1 MAYYFRRS
9 LLTLIWLAVAML
21 LLTSLISYSANDPS
35 WSHLSSQGDTISNL
49 AGRGGAWLS
58 DILYTFLGASSWW
71 LIAIACYE
79 AWRLWYARTLPIG
92 ALRTLGYLF
101 LIIATAA
108 LTGVMSLSW
117 LAQGIVGQ
125 VVGEGLSSLLTHVG
139 AWLFLVVFIGIT
151 LMFTFNL
158 QLHKIKA
165 LFKKSDFNP
174 ALAHSTNRTAVN
186 SAEED
191 EEETVTAKVLPT
203 TQQLPLPLE
212 GEADTGRFGA
222 FLDETGFSEAKEYEW
237 MENEANIANNPFK
250 PISSVHLA
258 NTKLTKKL
266 DAKLKNEV
274 IRTPKTS
281 PTTTS
286 QTSATSAQPSAQQGL
301 TNPQFA
307 DEASSAD
314 ELDKSLDRVSDSKNL
329 TSTEPT
335 ATQPKPAKTLFGM
348 NFASFKLNIKK
359 PAPADKQ
366 DVIEE
371 DIENQQDFIYN
382 NQDDSNY
389 QEPIDDTVE
398 HKHVAMSLDP
408 DFDSDFLTVNADD
421 DVAEDSINQP
431 VTNLAYDVDDTDDDN
446 IKGLQQ
452 AINSL
457 ASQPTSAQSTM
468 PNHPIQAVATQAE
481 EPRVAS
487 VAELLGMRVATP
499 SPIAEQQATLE
510 TQRSQPSN
518 EGFVPQNIA
527 PQPLAAHERSVE
539 IDELKPIEPSSPT
552 PLDIH
557 NDALF
562 AGKSRAMQTAAYRA
576 SLSPLPPLDLLDL
589 PDPDRTPS
597 YSRQELQQLSELLE
611 IKLQEF
617 NVKAN
622 VVNAQLGP
630 VVTRFEVEL
639 APGVKASKVTGIAKD
654 LARSLSMASVRVV
667 EVIPGK
673 PYIGI
678 EVPNPHRQMVRLIE
692 LLKTE
697 DFQDPNGLISMAM
710 GKDIA
715 GRPVITDLAK
725 APHMLVAGT
734 TGSGKSVLVNSL
746 LLSMLL
752 KYTPDQLRMIL
763 IDPKQLELANYN
775 DIPHLLTPVVTD
787 MTEAASALSWC
798 VAEMERRYQ
807 LMSLFKVRK
816 LDEFNKKVI
825 AANAEGHPLLDP
837 LWRVHDSVSQD
848 KPPVLKP
855 LPQIV
860 IVADEFAD
868 MMMQVGKQAEEL
880 ITRLA
885 QKSRAAGIHLILA
898 TQRPSVDVITGL
910 IKANIPVRAALRVN
924 SKVDSRT
931 ILDAGG
937 AEDMLGHGD
946 MLFLAPGQ
954 NEPNRVHGAFISD
967 SEVNRI
973 CDAWRERGAPDY
985 IDNMFDNFALTSPSG
1000 GGSDT
1005 GGIATGDEDAL
1016 YDEVVAF
1023 VLETRKVSASSIQ
1036 RKFSIGYNRAA
1047 RIVDAMEEA
1056 GLVSAMGKSGKRE
1069 LLV

>member
-1 MAYYFRRS
+1 MSYYVRRS
-9 LLTLIWLAVAML
+9 VLTLIWLVVAL
-21 LLTSLISYSANDPS
+21 LLLMSLISYSANDPS
-35 WSHLSSQGDTISNL
+35 WSHVSTRVDAVSNL
-49 AGRGGAWLS
+49 AGHGGAWLA
-58 DILYTFLGASSWW
+58 DILYTFLGATSWW
-71 LIAIACYE
+71 LIVIASYE
-79 AWRLWYARTLPIG
+79 GWRIWHEDTQPSG
-92 ALRTLGYLF
+92 VLRTLGYVF
-101 LIIATAA
+101 LMIATAA
-108 LTGVMSLSW
+108 LTGLVSASW

-125 VVGEGLSSLLTHVG
+125 VVGQGLSGLLTYWG
-139 AWLFLVVFIGIT
+139 ALVFLLAFVIIT
-151 LMFTFNL
+151 LTFTFNL
-158 QLHKIKA
+158 NWQRLLRGAQPSENSEPTQRLRQKLIKP
-165 LFKKSDFNP
+165 KP
-174 ALAHSTNRTAVN
+174 TNAPERVDDPVVAKTA
-186 SAEED
+186 A
-191 EEETVTAKVLPT
+191 T
-203 TQQLPLPLE
+203 QLPLPLD
-212 GEADTGRFGA
+212 GQKADVLTDIHHTDASPLDA

-237 MENEANIANNPFK
+237 LQDNDATTPFK
-250 PISSVHLA
+250 PVSSAHLA

-266 DAKLKNEV
+266 DAQLQREIITPTKKPVASRQAAQIDDNYVSATTLPFLEKLNVSAPTLADTKLTDTNLVEANNENQSLSNPLSNPV
-274 IRTPKTS
+274 ATDHTGNGIDVAANQLTAPEAFPELSNHADAPDASITPVKTGYGQAPIKTGS
-281 PTTTS
+281 TTTANYILKQPTITPAFDNDVIS
-286 QTSATSAQPSAQQGL
+286 DVDAVKTDAHAMPINTSLNIATPVAVADIALPTDDIDYPEINHFDVMASDNNTPDNKAPHNSAPVT
-301 TNPQFA
+301 TNTDYQEAKRDVLDSPNSVIEAFA
-307 DEASSAD
+307 DED
-314 ELDKSLDRVSDSKNL
+314 EP
-329 TSTEPT
+329 E
-335 ATQPKPAKTLFGM
+335 
-348 NFASFKLNIKK
+348 
-359 PAPADKQ
+359 
-366 DVIEE
+366 
-371 DIENQQDFIYN
+371 
-382 NQDDSNY
+382 
-389 QEPIDDTVE
+389 
-398 HKHVAMSLDP
+398 
-408 DFDSDFLTVNADD
+408 
-421 DVAEDSINQP
+421 
-431 VTNLAYDVDDTDDDN
+431 
-446 IKGLQQ
+446 
-452 AINSL
+452 
-457 ASQPTSAQSTM
+457 
-468 PNHPIQAVATQAE
+468 
-481 EPRVAS
+481 
-487 VAELLGMRVATP
+487 
-499 SPIAEQQATLE
+499 
-510 TQRSQPSN
+510 
-518 EGFVPQNIA
+518 FVPQQVA
-527 PQPLAAHERSVE
+527 TAERPVE
-539 IDELKPIEPSSPT
+539 IDELTIKPPVA
-552 PLDIH
+552 LDIH

-562 AGKSRAMQTAAYRA
+562 EGKSRAMQTAAYRA
-576 SLSPLPPLDLLDL
+576 NLSPLPSMDLLDL
-589 PDPDRTPS
+589 PDPDRAPS
-597 YSRQELQQLSELLE
+597 YTREQLQQLSELLE

-639 APGVKASKVTGIAKD
+639 APGIKASKVTGISRD

-678 EVPNPHRQMVRLIE
+678 EVPNPKRQMVRLIE
-692 LLKTE
+692 LLQTDTFK
-697 DFQDPNGLISMAM
+697 DPNGLISMAM

-752 KYTPDQLRMIL
+752 KYTPEQLRLIL
-763 IDPKQLELANYN
+763 IDPKQLELANYG

-798 VAEMERRYQ
+798 VGEMERRYQ

-825 AANAEGHPLLDP
+825 ESEANGHPLLDP
-837 LWRVHDSVSQD
+837 LWRINDSVSQD
-848 KPPVLKP
+848 KPPRLKP

-860 IVADEFAD
+860 IIADEFAD

-967 SEVNRI
+967 AEVNRI

-985 IDNMFDNFALTSPSG
+985 IDNMFDNFTLTSSN
-1000 GGSDT
+1000 GGSSE
-1005 GGIATGDEDAL
+1005 GSSAANGDDDPL

-1023 VLETRKVSASSIQ
+1023 VIETRKVSASSIQ

-1056 GLVSAMGKSGKRE
+1056 GLVSGMGKSGKRE
-1069 LLV
+1069 LLI

>member
-1 MAYYFRRS
+1 M
-9 LLTLIWLAVAML
+9 LVLIALV
-21 LLTSLISYSANDPS
+21 SYSPNDPS
-35 WSHLSSQGDTISNL
+35 WSHLSSHSDTVSNL

-58 DILYTFLGASSWW
+58 DMLYTFLGAASWW
-71 LIAIACYE
+71 LIVIASYE
-79 AWRLWYARTLPIG
+79 AWRVWCLRTLPVG
-92 ALRTLGYLF
+92 GLRTLGYLF

-108 LTGVMSLSW
+108 LTGIWSLSW
-117 LAQGIVGQ
+117 LAQGIIGQ
-125 VVGEGLSSLLTHVG
+125 VVGQGLSSLLSTAG
-139 AWLFLVVFIGIT
+139 AWLFLLVFIGIT
-151 LMFTFNL
+151 LTFTFNL
-158 QLHKIKA
+158 QWQTFSNW
-165 LFKKSDFNP
+165 FKKS
-174 ALAHSTNRTAVN
+174 STIDEATAK
-186 SAEED
+186 SDKTILETED
-191 EEETVTAKVLPT
+191 EEKVTAKILPNS
-203 TQQLPLPLE
+203 QQLPLPLE
-212 GEADTGRFGA
+212 GEAHLTQEGHAKSAGRFDE
-222 FLDETGFSEAKEYEW
+222 FLDETGFSEAKDYEW

-250 PISSVHLA
+250 PISSIHLA

-266 DAKLKNEV
+266 DSLLKREV
-274 IRTPKTS
+274 IRPAKKS
-281 PTTTS
+281 PTLD
-286 QTSATSAQPSAQQGL
+286 TSANEPILNTNVTPTTESNIEAITVPTFEGEIVKQPTILSAQ
-301 TNPQFA
+301 N
-307 DEASSAD
+307 E
-314 ELDKSLDRVSDSKNL
+314 
-329 TSTEPT
+329 
-335 ATQPKPAKTLFGM
+335 TQPTEKKLFGM
-348 NFASFKLNIKK
+348 NFASFKLHVKK
-359 PAPADKQ
+359 PKPNSEPVAKLEDDFDQDFFTVNTYDDEQPITVGDESVAQQ
-366 DVIEE
+366 DVYQSVDNLSTYHQGNMTET
-371 DIENQQDFIYN
+371 Q
-382 NQDDSNY
+382 NQDNQPSIAITT
-389 QEPIDDTVE
+389 PIEKSLNDN
-398 HKHVAMSLDP
+398 HVPS
-408 DFDSDFLTVNADD
+408 
-421 DVAEDSINQP
+421 VAEILGMRTKTAESP
-431 VTNLAYDVDDTDDDN
+431 VTDN
-446 IKGLQQ
+446 V
-452 AINSL
+452 INKHSIDKSL
-457 ASQPTSAQSTM
+457 ASENLVSEADVTHSHIDVQNTIPQNTLKNTIDET
-468 PNHPIQAVATQAE
+468 PP
-481 EPRVAS
+481 
-487 VAELLGMRVATP
+487 TP
-499 SPIAEQQATLE
+499 SL
-510 TQRSQPSN
+510 S
-518 EGFVPQNIA
+518 VY
-527 PQPLAAHERSVE
+527 ERSVE
-539 IDELKPIEPSSPT
+539 IDELKPIDPT

-562 AGKSRAMQTAAYRA
+562 AGKSRAMQTAKYRA
-576 SLSPLPPLDLLDL
+576 NLSPLPPLDLLDL
-589 PDPDRTPS
+589 PDPNRSPS
-597 YSRQELQQLSELLE
+597 YSRDQLQQLSALLE

-639 APGVKASKVTGIAKD
+639 APGIKASKVTGISRD

-678 EVPNPHRQMVRLIE
+678 EVPNPQRQMVRLIE
-692 LLKTE
+692 LLKTP
-697 DFQDPNGLISMAM
+697 DFQDPDGLISMAM

-715 GRPVITDLAK
+715 GRPVIADLAK

-752 KYTPDQLRMIL
+752 KYTPDQLRLIL

-825 AANAEGHPLLDP
+825 ASNAQGHPLLDP
-837 LWRVHDSVSQD
+837 LWRINDSVSQD
-848 KPPVLKP
+848 KPPQLKP

-885 QKSRAAGIHLILA
+885 QKSRAAGIHLVLA

-946 MLFLAPGQ
+946 MLFLAPSQ

-967 SEVNRI
+967 AEVNRI

-985 IDNMFDNFALTSPSG
+985 IDNMFDNFSLTAPSG
-1000 GGSDT
+1000 GNDS

>member
-1 MAYYFRRS
+1 M
-9 LLTLIWLAVAML
+9 
-21 LLTSLISYSANDPS
+21 SLISYSANDPS
-35 WSHLSSQGDTISNL
+35 WSHLSSHSDSVSNL
-49 AGRGGAWLS
+49 AGQGGAWLS
-58 DILYTFLGASSWW
+58 DMLYTFLGASSWW
-71 LIAIACYE
+71 LIVIASYE
-79 AWRLWYARTLPIG
+79 AWRVWFTRTLPIG
-92 ALRTLGYLF
+92 GLRTLGYLF
-101 LIIATAA
+101 LILATAA
-108 LTGVMSLSW
+108 LTGVLSFSW

-125 VVGEGLSSLLTHVG
+125 VVGQGLSGLLSHIG
-139 AWLFLVVFIGIT
+139 AMLFLLVFLAIT
-151 LMFTFNL
+151 LAFTFNL
-158 QLHKIKA
+158 QYQKIRN
-165 LFKKSDFNP
+165 LFKKSSDESQ
-174 ALAHSTNRTAVN
+174 LSSTAENTVVAD
-186 SAEED
+186 EED
-191 EEETVTAKVLPT
+191 EPITAKVLPA
-203 TQQLPLPLE
+203 TQQLPLPLA
-212 GEADTGRFGA
+212 GEARLGRYSHETQASRFDD
-222 FLDETGFSEAKEYEW
+222 FLDESGFSEAKEYEW

-274 IRTPKTS
+274 IRSPKNSAPNESFEQTPTMPS
-281 PTTTS
+281 NTAAQTPSQPTPT
-286 QTSATSAQPSAQQGL
+286 P
-301 TNPQFA
+301 
-307 DEASSAD
+307 
-314 ELDKSLDRVSDSKNL
+314 
-329 TSTEPT
+329 EPT
-335 ATQPKPAKTLFGM
+335 IVAKAPFAGEIPPQDTIETVATPSPSKGFGM
-348 NFASFKLNIKK
+348 NFANFKLHLKK
-359 PAPADKQ
+359 VVTTHSSPVA
-366 DVIEE
+366 
-371 DIENQQDFIYN
+371 
-382 NQDDSNY
+382 
-389 QEPIDDTVE
+389 EPTQSMP
-398 HKHVAMSLDP
+398 VATAQTLGD
-408 DFDSDFLTVNADD
+408 DFDSDFFTVNAETSTPNNDIASSSTFD
-421 DVAEDSINQP
+421 EPPMQP
-431 VTNLAYDVDDTDDDN
+431 VTDEPVMVEPTEIEPDWHEPLVTN
-446 IKGLQQ
+446 IEQ
-452 AINSL
+452 A
-457 ASQPTSAQSTM
+457 QPQGE
-468 PNHPIQAVATQAE
+468 QVL
-481 EPRVAS
+481 S
-487 VAELLGMRVATP
+487 VAEILGMRTQPAVSTAQAPEEVKLQANYQPPAT
-499 SPIAEQQATLE
+499 
-510 TQRSQPSN
+510 
-518 EGFVPQNIA
+518 
-527 PQPLAAHERSVE
+527 HERSVE
-539 IDELKPIEPSSPT
+539 IDELKPIHVEPQ

-557 NDALF
+557 DDAAF
-562 AGKSRAMQTAAYRA
+562 AGKSRAMQTAKYRA
-576 SLSPLPPLDLLDL
+576 SLSPLPSMDLLDL
-589 PDPDRTPS
+589 PDPNRSPS

-617 NVKAN
+617 NVKAT

-678 EVPNPHRQMVRLIE
+678 EVPNPQRQMVRLIE
-692 LLKTE
+692 LLQTQ

-715 GRPVITDLAK
+715 GHPVITDLAK

-752 KYTPDQLRMIL
+752 KYTPEQLRLIL

-787 MTEAASALSWC
+787 MTEAASSLSWC

-825 AANAEGHPLLDP
+825 TANEQGHPLLDP

-967 SEVNRI
+967 TEVNRI